1 MKHELL
7 VCYPPGTCGNYIMS
21 KCMNHELKD
30 HNEFRIP
37 EAYTPF
43 DDDYINIVDW
53 PKDPYLNFKF
63 LQNDVFKHVK
73 KKNHTNVKSK
83 YVRSHCIPFYSCNIF
98 NLKFEKTILIKFK
111 TLDCIWKSRLLNV
124 IKRFNNENYKNYEKN
139 DLLTEQVDF
148 PYLKKGNDL
157 ANMFNHFY
165 NNGNVQTEFLRFFSM
180 LICIDDKKKLNHI
193 YNWYNSDF
201 YKICEEEIKDRSN
214 TFQTIYFNDILNENS
229 IVQKTNIDIIDTV
242 IKWIN

>member
-7 VCYPPGTCGNYIMS
+7 ICYPPGTCGNYLMS
-21 KCMNHELKD
+21 KYMVHEKIEY
-30 HNEFRIP
+30 NEFRVP

-43 DDDYINIVDW
+43 DDDYIGIVDW
-53 PKDPYLNFKF
+53 PSDPYLSYKF
-63 LQNDVFKHVK
+63 LLDGVDNYVK
-73 KKNHTNVKSK
+73 KKNHSNVKSNF
-83 YVRSHCIPFYSCNIF
+83 VRSHCIPFYSSTIF
-98 NLKFEKTILIKFK
+98 DLNFDKTIIIKFSSI
-111 TLDCIWKSRLLNV
+111 DCIWKSRLLNAV
-124 IKRFNNENYKNYEKN
+124 KRFNNDRHKNFESN
-139 DLLTEQVDF
+139 DKLLEQVNF

-157 ANMFNHFY
+157 ANMFCNYYKF
-165 NNGNVQTEFLRFFSM
+165 GTIQDEFVNFFKM
-180 LICIDDKKKLNHI
+180 LICIDNVKKLNDI